1 LKERRKKL
9 KKGTVLG
16 QWKDD
21 SGQWWQNVVVRDT
34 AKVFK
39 ALAQKI
45 DPPIDG
51 DDKVGD
57 KR

>member
-1 LKERRKKL
+1 MKERRKKL

-16 QWKDD
+16 HWKDD

-45 DPPIDG
+45 DPPIDEG
-51 DDKVGD
+51 DKVGD